1 MMEIKDA
8 LLLMISFSSMIIALL
23 ILIVNMSGQ
32 KQKK

>member
-8 LLLMISFSSMIIALL
+8 LSLMISFSSMIIALL